1 MIEKAMRLRVA
12 FLLFLVCAS
21 FFVSRQAE
29 AMWAR
34 YSETELIAASPL
46 IVMAEFIG
54 ETTLAV
60 GPAGRMST
68 VGVLRVEEVLKGDP
82 ATTVALIE
90 LPTPGQARKSETIH
104 YARGQRGLW
113 FLYAAPG
120 AQTGLFRANHPQ
132 RFVPSES
139 RTQIDAFRRLLS
151 R

>member
-1 MIEKAMRLRVA
+1 MRGRAA
-12 FLLFLVCAS
+12 FLFFLACAVLFTPSQV
-21 FFVSRQAE
+21 E

-60 GPAGRMST
+60 GPAGNMRA
-68 VGVLRVEEVLKGDP
+68 VGVLRVGEVLKGDH
-82 ATTVALIE
+82 AITVVLIE
-90 LPTPGQARKSETIH
+90 LPMSGGAQVSEAMH
-104 YARGQRGLW
+104 FARGQRGLW

-120 AQTGLFRANHPQ
+120 STGLFRADHPQ
-132 RFVPSES
+132 RFVPAEA
-139 RTQIDAFRRLLS
+139 RAQIAAFRRLLS